1 MILAIDI
8 GNTQLFAGVFKDGK
22 IQLRFR
28 KSSKIQSSSDEFG
41 LFLRQ
46 VLRENQVDP
55 NLITDIVI
63 SSVVPDL
70 NHALASACIKYFNL
84 SPLMLRLGVK
94 TGLKI
99 KTTNPQSVGSDLI
112 ADAVAACHLYPNQ
125 NRLIVNLGTA
135 NTYSL
140 VNDKNEYLGHMITPG
155 MRVSMQALASTTAQ
169 LPEVAIKKPDVLIGK
184 TTVDAIQSGLYFNTL
199 GMIKEV
205 KKQIRDQFSIE
216 QDIIT
221 IGTGGVSIL
230 FEEEKLFDQTEP
242 DLVLLGLYLVL
253 KINQN
258 R

>member
-84 SPLMLRLGVK
+84 SPLMLKLGVK
-94 TGLKI
+94 TRLKI

-112 ADAVAACHLYPNQ
+112 ADAVAACHLYPNK
-125 NRLIVNLGTA
+125 NR
-135 NTYSL
+135 
-140 VNDKNEYLGHMITPG
+140 
-155 MRVSMQALASTTAQ
+155 
-169 LPEVAIKKPDVLIGK
+169 
-184 TTVDAIQSGLYFNTL
+184 
-199 GMIKEV
+199 
-205 KKQIRDQFSIE
+205 
-216 QDIIT
+216 
-221 IGTGGVSIL
+221 
-230 FEEEKLFDQTEP
+230 
-242 DLVLLGLYLVL
+242 
-253 KINQN
+253 
-258 R
+258 